1 LINFEETEV
10 RVDCSKDEKIIV
22 SKIIKEFYAISSENR
37 KSVTIIEIINTADDH
52 SFSFMIIIQKQKIMI
67 N

>member
-1 LINFEETEV
+1 MINFEETEV